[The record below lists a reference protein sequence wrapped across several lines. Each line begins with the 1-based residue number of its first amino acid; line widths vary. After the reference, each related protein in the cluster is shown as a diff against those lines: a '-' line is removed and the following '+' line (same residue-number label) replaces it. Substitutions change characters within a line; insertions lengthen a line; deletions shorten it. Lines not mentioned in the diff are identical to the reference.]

1 MRAFYI
7 VNLTVKSEVLFFRV
21 QELSVLY
28 SNDNV
33 GKKIWK
39 SRKHGA
45 TVSAFLFRLVE
56 CLVGFFDPTAVTV
69 NLVC

>member
-33 GKKIWK
+33 GK
-39 SRKHGA
+39 RFGNHGSM
-45 TVSAFLFRLVE
+45 VQRFRPSS
-56 CLVGFFDPTAVTV
+56 FD
-69 NLVC
+69 L